1 MATTKHI
8 TDYNRRRK
16 SLILKGFGNKCQIC
30 GYNKC
35 NTALEFHHINPKEKD
50 ITLSRSIYSW
60 ERTKNELKKC
70 ICVCANCHRE
80 IHEGLIDIDSSKQYF
95 NEELVKDY
103 DPKEQNISTRFKSK
117 YNWDNFDIINMREN
131 EHKTFKEMAD
141 IVGCSEKC
149 ISEKYKKLKGQ
160 SFNG

>member
-149 ISEKYKKLKGQ
+149 ISKKYKKLKGQ